1 MPFCKACGQDIGTA
15 NFCPKCGTNQMAAAP
30 AGSASASAASPTE
43 GIAENVAAL
52 LCYVPGVGWLIALV
66 LFLID
71 KRKFVKFHAMQALA
85 LYVALVVCYIALG
98 IFLGV
103 LHIIHLFFFGAL
115 LYPLLGLGSF
125 VLLIFMMY
133 KAYLNES
140 YKLPVVG
147 DFAEGMA
154 SK

>member
-1 MPFCKACGQDIGTA
+1 MPFCRACGQEIGTA
-15 NFCPKCGTNQMAAAP
+15 NFCPKCGANQSAAAQAP
-30 AGSASASAASPTE
+30 RSAPAASPTE
-43 GIAENVAAL
+43 GIAENVAGL
-52 LCYVPGVGWLIALV
+52 LCYVPGVGWVIAIV

-71 KRKFVKFHAMQALA
+71 KRKFVRFHAMQALA
-85 LYVALVVCYIALG
+85 LYVALIVCYIALG

-103 LHIIHLFFFGAL
+103 LRIIHLFFFGAL

-133 KAYLNES
+133 KTYLDES
-140 YKLPVVG
+140 YKLPFIG

>member
-1 MPFCKACGQDIGTA
+1 MPFCRACGQEIGTA
-15 NFCPKCGTNQMAAAP
+15 NFCPKCGANQSAAAQAP
-30 AGSASASAASPTE
+30 RSAPAASPTE
-43 GIAENVAAL
+43 GIAENVAGL
-52 LCYVPGVGWLIALV
+52 LCYVPGVGWVIAIV

-71 KRKFVKFHAMQALA
+71 KRKFVRFHAMQALA
-85 LYVALVVCYIALG
+85 LYVALIVCYIALG

-103 LHIIHLFFFGAL
+103 LRIIHLFFFGAL

-133 KAYLNES
+133 KTYLNES
-140 YKLPVVG
+140 YKLPVIG

>member
-1 MPFCKACGQDIGTA
+1 MPFCKACGQEIGTA
-15 NFCPKCGTNQMAAAP
+15 NFCPKCGANQSAAAP
-30 AGSASASAASPTE
+30 APRSAPAASPTE
-43 GIAENVAAL
+43 GIAENVAGL
-52 LCYVPGVGWLIALV
+52 LCYVPGVGWLIAIV

-71 KRKFVKFHAMQALA
+71 KRKFVRFHAMQALA
-85 LYVALVVCYIALG
+85 LYVALIVCYIVLG

-103 LHIIHLFFFGAL
+103 LHIIHLFFFGVL
-115 LYPLLGLGSF
+115 LYPLLSLGSF

-133 KAYLNES
+133 KTYLNES
-140 YKLPVVG
+140 YKLPVIG